1 MVPAVTA
8 GCPVTGP
15 GRDERNLRMGTT
27 SKEPPSDQ
35 TIPPIFL
42 HDETLR
48 KEFPFIAGIDEAGRG
63 PLAGPVVAAAVILP
77 SLAVIRGLRDSKK
90 TAEKD
95 RKRLFW
101 EIVAAADAVGVGIV
115 GADIIDRI
123 NILQS
128 TKLAMKMAVNDLRLR
143 PDLLLIDAVRLTD
156 VQLRQKSFIKG
167 ESVSAAIAAASII
180 AKVVRDDIM
189 IDYHEKYPEYNF
201 KGHKGYGTRGHIEC
215 INIHGPCPIH
225 RRSFCKVKDLQLPFS

>member
-1 MVPAVTA
+1 MK
-8 GCPVTGP
+8 
-15 GRDERNLRMGTT
+15 
-27 SKEPPSDQ
+27 SKKPPSDQ
-35 TIPPIFL
+35 TTPPVFL
-42 HDETLR
+42 HDEILR
-48 KEFPFIAGIDEAGRG
+48 QEYPLIAGIDEAGRG

-77 SLAVIRGLRDSKK
+77 SGLVIRGLRDSKQ

-101 EIVAAADAVGVGIV
+101 EIVSTADAIGVGIV
-115 GADIIDRI
+115 EADIIDRI

-128 TKLAMKMAVNDLRLR
+128 TKLAMKKAVNDLGTR

-156 VQLRQKSFIKG
+156 VDLQQKSFIKG

-189 IDYHEKYPEYNF
+189 LDYHEKYPQYNF

-215 INIHGPCPIH
+215 INMYGPCLIH
-225 RRSFCKVKDLQLPFS
+225 RKSFCRVKDVQLPIL

>member
-1 MVPAVTA
+1 MIP
-8 GCPVTGP
+8 
-15 GRDERNLRMGTT
+15 
-27 SKEPPSDQ
+27 KEPPSEQ
-35 TIPPIFL
+35 TTPPIFL
-42 HDETLR
+42 HDEILR
-48 KEFPFIAGIDEAGRG
+48 KEYRLIAGIDEAGRG

-77 SLAVIRGLRDSKK
+77 SVLVIRGLKDSKK

-101 EIVAAADAVGVGIV
+101 EIVSAADAVGVGIV
-115 GADIIDRI
+115 EADIIDRI

-128 TKLAMKMAVNDLRLR
+128 AKLAMKMAVNDLGIR
-143 PDLLLIDAVRLTD
+143 PDLLLIDAVKLTD
-156 VQLRQKSFIKG
+156 VDLQQKAFIKG

-189 IDYHEKYPEYNF
+189 LDYHERYPEYNF

-215 INIHGPCPIH
+215 INVYGPCPIH
-225 RRSFCKVKDLQLPFS
+225 IKSFCKVKYI

>member
-1 MVPAVTA
+1 MK
-8 GCPVTGP
+8 
-15 GRDERNLRMGTT
+15 
-27 SKEPPSDQ
+27 SKELPSDQ
-35 TIPPIFL
+35 TTPAIFL
-42 HDETLR
+42 HDEILR
-48 KEFPFIAGIDEAGRG
+48 KEYALIAGIDEAGRG

-77 SLAVIRGLRDSKK
+77 SGLVIRGLRDSKK

-101 EIVAAADAVGVGIV
+101 EIVSTADVGVGIV
-115 GADIIDRI
+115 EADTIDSI

-128 TKLAMKMAVNDLRLR
+128 TKLAMKMAVKDLGAI

-156 VQLRQKSFIKG
+156 VHLQQKSFIKG
-167 ESVSAAIAAASII
+167 ESVSASIAAASII

-189 IDYHEKYPEYNF
+189 LDYHETYPQYNF

-215 INIHGPCPIH
+215 INMYGPCPIH
-225 RRSFCKVKDLQLPFS
+225 RKSFCRVKDVQLPFP